1 MEVEALKNDFQLIAA
16 GYNSNSSLDYEFINL
31 EYKRNPIKID
41 FHVNY
46 PSLIRKLISF
56 VIKLIYYP
64 TFYKI
69 KHEEKFKYNYQFNS
83 LKKVKH
89 DLLIVH
95 HIWNLELAVKLARI
109 HNSKIIFNAHEYY
122 PLEFDNDEQWMKT
135 WHIKYTEMGKNYFHE
150 LNDCWCVGEIIS
162 KKYLSEFGL
171 KSKVIPNTKPF
182 VDILPSQVMANGKIE
197 LVHHGAAIPSRKIEL
212 MIELMDHLTDDYQL
226 TLILMPAGDL
236 NYFEQLKAKAD
247 SHPRVQLLDPL
258 PIYQISTSLNKF
270 DVGLYI
276 LPHSNFNEKNA
287 LPNKFF
293 EFVQARLMI
302 AIGPSPEMQNIVSK
316 HDLGFVADDFSP
328 QSMANL
334 LLQLNKEKITYYKNQ
349 CHKHALEL
357 SDSVTKQEM
366 LNSVKQLI

>member
-1 MEVEALKNDFQLIAA
+1 MEVEALKKDYQLVAA
-16 GYNSNSSLDYEFINL
+16 GYNSRTSSDYEFIDL
-31 EYKRNPIKID
+31 EYKRNPVKID
-41 FHVNY
+41 FHLNY
-46 PSLIRKLISF
+46 PPFIRKLISLA
-56 VIKLIYYP
+56 IKFIYYP

-69 KHEEKFKYNYQFNS
+69 KHEDKFKFNYQFNS

-95 HIWNLELAVKLARI
+95 HIWNLELAVKLART

-135 WHIKYTEMGKNYFHE
+135 WHIKYTEMGKSYFHQ
-150 LNDCWCVGEIIS
+150 LSDCWCVGEIIS
-162 KKYLSEFGL
+162 KMYQSEFKL

-182 VDILPSQVMANGKIE
+182 VDLQPSPVMAHGKIE

-212 MIELMDHLTDDYQL
+212 MIELMDHLTDEYHL
-226 TLILMPAGDL
+226 SLILMPGGDL
-236 NYFEQLKAKAD
+236 NYFEFLKEKAN
-247 SHPRVQLLDPL
+247 HHLRVQLLDPL
-258 PIYQISTSLNKF
+258 PINQISSSLNKF
-270 DVGLYI
+270 DIGLYI

-316 HDLGFVADDFSP
+316 HDLGIVAEDFSP
-328 QSMANL
+328 QTMAKH
-334 LLQLNKEKITYYKNQ
+334 LLQLNKDKISYYKNQ
-349 CHKHALEL
+349 SHKHALEL
-357 SDSVTKQEM
+357 SDSVTKQDM